1 MSQWGF
7 RHAWLYLDGI
17 SGRAWDIWGADA
29 PRGSA
34 CVAVTEDGIDGWLGT
49 PDPKWELV
57 ELQSGDGSH
66 DVEDDAILYSSRVV
80 TVSARAYG
88 ETRAEAFAQLAP
100 FRRAAHRKVALR
112 VQDGGEDTF
121 VTGLASLVVE
131 KEMVPGGIA
140 FTLTVTCP
148 DPRRYATRA
157 SACELRTDLS
167 QGSGGLWYS
176 GGSAA
181 LSYPLYYGRQVED
194 ARNVG
199 TLHNAGTAAAW
210 PTVTVTGPI
219 GPTVRIACVAGGG
232 RHVVE
237 WAGRATGTPLVLD
250 FLSRRATMGGLDVSR
265 QLVGRGFAPVPP
277 GGDMRLALD
286 PSLEGDGW
294 ARCEVRDTY
303 V

>member
-1 MSQWGF
+1 MSGGRTVYLSWPGGSVTLSGDE
-7 RHAWLYLDGI
+7 ADEAPGLYVSGGGI
-17 SGRAWDIWGADA
+17 K
-29 PRGSA
+29 
-34 CVAVTEDGIDGWLGT
+34 GWLGT
-49 PDPKWELV
+49 PDPKWKLT
-57 ELQSGDGSH
+57 ELQSGDGAH
-66 DVEDDAILYSSRVV
+66 AVEDEAVLYASRVV
-80 TVSARAYG
+80 SVAVQARG
-88 ETRAEAFAQLAP
+88 GSRDEVVGLLSRLA
-100 FRRAAHRKVALR
+100 RCAHNEVTMR
-112 VQDGGEDTF
+112 VVDGTSDTF
-121 VTGLASLVVE
+121 VRGYPSTSIDPEWHRDWAEG
-131 KEMVPGGIA
+131 
-140 FTLTVTCP
+140 TLTLECP

-176 GGSAA
+176 GGSSA
-181 LSYPLYYGRQVED
+181 LSYPLFYGEQVED